1 MWSNGHSRLDL
12 HEALTIFLT
21 ATDDTVTISE
31 DMVITNCNQ
40 TGMLQLI
47 QYLKQAFPFTSR
59 QSADKPIDL
68 LRGNMALKMNTAKLR
83 IVLIAR
89 CLLTRF
95 LVHRVAPLPSDSL
108 VVQIYCSATAPLH
121 DLKKKPLL

>member
-1 MWSNGHSRLDL
+1 
-12 HEALTIFLT
+12 
-21 ATDDTVTISE
+21 
-31 DMVITNCNQ
+31 MVITNCNQ

-108 VVQIYCSATAPLH
+108 VVHIYCSATAPSH